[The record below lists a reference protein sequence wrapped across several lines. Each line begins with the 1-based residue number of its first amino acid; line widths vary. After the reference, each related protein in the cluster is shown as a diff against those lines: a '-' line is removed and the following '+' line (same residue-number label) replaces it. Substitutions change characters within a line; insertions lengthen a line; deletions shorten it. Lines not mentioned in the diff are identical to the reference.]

1 MEDSEAMPGSVQGAE
16 LILFRDKESVIN
28 LLNTGSKSD
37 ISAVVS
43 QLVLRLQTTD
53 YNLLLFQHAC
63 VGISNLIVQF
73 LKDIGEDPNETLS
86 DKNAILSGYWLI
98 WANDLNAFSAHLAAT
113 LMTVIGIRDKKKK
126 YKYDMVVLKAKRY
139 IDQNYADPDI
149 RLTSIAASENIN
161 SSYFSSLFAQEI
173 GESFIE
179 YLTRLRINQAKILL
193 MTTSMRT
200 VDVAFT
206 VGYTD
211 SNYFS
216 RIFRKMTNK
225 SPRGYRN
232 KE

>member
-1 MEDSEAMPGSVQGAE
+1 
-16 LILFRDKESVIN
+16 
-28 LLNTGSKSD
+28 
-37 ISAVVS
+37 
-43 QLVLRLQTTD
+43 
-53 YNLLLFQHAC
+53 
-63 VGISNLIVQF
+63 
-73 LKDIGEDPNETLS
+73 
-86 DKNAILSGYWLI
+86 
-98 WANDLNAFSAHLAAT
+98 
-113 LMTVIGIRDKKKK
+113 MTVIGIRDKKKK

-179 YLTRLRINQAKILL
+179 YLTRLRINQAKILM